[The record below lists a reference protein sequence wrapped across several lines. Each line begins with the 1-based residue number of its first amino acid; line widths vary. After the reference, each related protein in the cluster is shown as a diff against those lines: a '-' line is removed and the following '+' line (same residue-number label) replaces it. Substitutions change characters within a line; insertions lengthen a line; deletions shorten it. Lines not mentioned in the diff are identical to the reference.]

1 MNLSSMNWACLYI
14 SVIFKWNVDYVLRK
28 ISLPLALT
36 GKDAKSL

>member
-14 SVIFKWNVDYVLRK
+14 SVLFKWNVDYFLRK
-28 ISLPLALT
+28 ISLTLALT